1 MRGPQRCK
9 DYEMRIGDL
18 MDQSLIISNLS
29 SRTKKE
35 VLKEMVDCI
44 VRKEIDIDGT
54 ELLRVLMEREELGST
69 GIGDGIAIPH
79 GKIKKINRLIVSCG
93 RSIEGVDFH
102 SMDGKPTHIIFLLIA
117 PENSAGIHLKALARI
132 SRLLKDAEFR
142 KSLMMAN
149 TAGEIYRTIIQED
162 EKY

>member
-1 MRGPQRCK
+1 MK
-9 DYEMRIGDL
+9 IIEL
-18 MDQSLIISNLS
+18 MDRQFVISNLNS
-29 SRTKKE
+29 KIKRD

-44 VRKEIDIDGT
+44 LKKEADIDGN
-54 ELLRVLMEREELGST
+54 ELLRVLLDREELGST

-79 GKIKKINRLIVSCG
+79 GKVRKISKLIVSFG
-93 RSIEGVDFH
+93 RSLEGVDFQ

-132 SRLLKDAEFR
+132 SRLLKDIGFR
-142 KSLMMAN
+142 KHLMEAQSSQELYDVI
-149 TAGEIYRTIIQED
+149 ARED